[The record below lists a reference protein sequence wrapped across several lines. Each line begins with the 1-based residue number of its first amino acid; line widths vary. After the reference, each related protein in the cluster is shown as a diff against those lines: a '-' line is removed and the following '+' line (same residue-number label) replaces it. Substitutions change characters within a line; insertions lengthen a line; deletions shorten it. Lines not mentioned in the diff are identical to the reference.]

1 MIIDKKLNL
10 NRTSRSWFA
19 VFDDDEK
26 ILSATKKVYSRG
38 VNILDCFIPHPVHG
52 MEAAMGIKRS
62 RLPIIAFM
70 MGCTGFLAALAM
82 ISYMMVDDWPM
93 IIGGKPYAG
102 IPAWVPVTFECT
114 VLFTAFGMM
123 AFFFIRNRMLF
134 GIIPDLADIGQTD
147 NKYVIAMDVD
157 DVSINHDELE
167 KLLRDSGA
175 IEIKER
181 KAGVTSILGEGHA
194 NHVETKII
202 ETAEVKEVTTTVIE
216 EKVIEETIVDDKIVD
231 EKVLGTKTTKIESEV
246 NKIELSEEEKNTR
259 LEIIKTKLGERE
271 GDAKDDLKL
280 ISGVGPVFEKTLN
293 SIGVYT
299 FEQVSRFDKESIQA
313 VEDLIQKFPGRI
325 ERDDWVGQA
334 NKLKNK

>member
-1 MIIDKKLNL
+1 MIIDKNLDL
-10 NRTSRSWFA
+10 NRTSRAWFA
-19 VFDDDEK
+19 VYDDDEK

-38 VNILDCFIPHPVHG
+38 INILDCFIPHPVHG

-62 RLPIIAFM
+62 RLPIVAFI
-70 MGCTGFLAALAM
+70 MGSLGFLAALTM
-82 ISYMMVDDWPM
+82 ISFMMVKDWPM
-93 IIGGKPYAG
+93 IIGGKPHAG

-123 AFFFIRNRMLF
+123 AVFFIRNRMLH
-134 GIIPDLADIGQTD
+134 GVIPDLADIGQTD

-157 DVSINHDELE
+157 DVSINHEELE
-167 KLLRDSGA
+167 TLLRDSGA

-181 KAGVTSILGEGHA
+181 QGGQTNILNAGNSAKKVEKPKAA
-194 NHVETKII
+194 
-202 ETAEVKEVTTTVIE
+202 VKETVKVEEVTKPIE
-216 EKVIEETIVDDKIVD
+216 ESPKV
-231 EKVLGTKTTKIESEV
+231 
-246 NKIELSEEEKNTR
+246 ELSEEERNSR
-259 LEIIKTKLGERE
+259 LEIIKSKLGERE
-271 GDAKDDLKL
+271 GNEKDDLKL

-299 FEQVSRFDKESIQA
+299 FDQVSKFDKESIQA

>member
-1 MIIDKKLNL
+1 MIIDKKLDL
-10 NRTSRSWFA
+10 NRTSRAWFA

-26 ILSATKKVYSRG
+26 ILSATKKVYSKG
-38 VNILDCFIPHPVHG
+38 IEILDCFIPHPIHG
-52 MEAAMGIKRS
+52 MEAAMGVKRS
-62 RLPIIAFM
+62 RLPIVAFI
-70 MGCTGFLAALAM
+70 MGTLGFLAALLM
-82 ISYMMVDDWPM
+82 ISFMMVEDWPM

-123 AFFFIRNRMLF
+123 AVFFIRNRMLH

-147 NKYVIAMDVD
+147 NKYVIALDVD
-157 DVSINHDELE
+157 DTSINHGELE
-167 KLLRDSGA
+167 AMLRDAGA
-175 IEIKER
+175 VEIKER
-181 KAGVTSILGEGHA
+181 QGGQ
-194 NHVETKII
+194 
-202 ETAEVKEVTTTVIE
+202 TTVMGIGAVKSKPVAAKAPAAKAPVAKTSKP
-216 EKVIEETIVDDKIVD
+216 KVTEAAPVV
-231 EKVLGTKTTKIESEV
+231 
-246 NKIELSEEEKNTR
+246 ELNEDQKNER
-259 LEIIKTKLGERE
+259 LSIIKNKLGERQ

-299 FEQVSRFDKESIQA
+299 FEQVSKFDKESIQA

-334 NKLKNK
+334 KNLMNK